1 MNCWTWDFH
10 FVFPWGRH
18 WTNHDKSTICCS
30 WNLHVSGYVG
40 LFRTLKGNSQEWD
53 DLFQFQLV
61 VKHGPWTSQQQRLLG
76 FNLWVWEWCVIFF
89 CPAQKP
95 EPGTLEPCNLLLGCK
110 AGLISS
116 TKEFIDRDSYES
128 LADVVEP
135 FHGCKTTGACVW
147 GGVISACRKAWRI
160 ATHLFSRL
168 SCTTQPDAA
177 GALECF
183 KASKSNG
190 LSTQT
195 QKNDKHT
202 HTHMYIYIIIYT
214 HTYIYTYIRCICSI
228 NIVYPEHS
236 LS

>member
-1 MNCWTWDFH
+1 MDPDFPTAETVG
-10 FVFPWGRH
+10 FQSLGLGVVR
-18 WTNHDKSTICCS
+18 
-30 WNLHVSGYVG
+30 NL
-40 LFRTLKGNSQEWD
+40 
-53 DLFQFQLV
+53 
-61 VKHGPWTSQQQRLLG
+61 
-76 FNLWVWEWCVIFF
+76 F

-160 ATHLFSRL
+160 ATYLFSRL

-177 GALECF
+177 GALECL
-183 KASKSNG
+183 KPVNR
-190 LSTQT
+190 
-195 QKNDKHT
+195 
-202 HTHMYIYIIIYT
+202 M
-214 HTYIYTYIRCICSI
+214 
-228 NIVYPEHS
+228 V
-236 LS
+236 

>member
-95 EPGTLEPCNLLLGCK
+95 ERNLVLVDSVQSPRCRSHDGRSVAPAMLSVLGNWTVQSPAWSNIWLK
-110 AGLISS
+110 N
-116 TKEFIDRDSYES
+116 S
-128 LADVVEP
+128 LRKDVI
-135 FHGCKTTGACVW
+135 C
-147 GGVISACRKAWRI
+147 
-160 ATHLFSRL
+160 
-168 SCTTQPDAA
+168 D
-177 GALECF
+177 
-183 KASKSNG
+183 
-190 LSTQT
+190 
-195 QKNDKHT
+195 
-202 HTHMYIYIIIYT
+202 IYIDLAT
-214 HTYIYTYIRCICSI
+214 RFGRF
-228 NIVYPEHS
+228 
-236 LS
+236 L